1 MNVPP
6 DDLFD
11 LSIPLVEIPLPPS
24 NNTTSIRETRILD
37 SREEGKAA
45 PLSEFIEL
53 NFGFLKF
60 VFTRRFERSLAKGRR
75 GRGKSSLHTRG
86 VDLHIKRYCFSYGMG
101 RVSGFTFYIGVQVT
115 SRGRNGTWYT
125 PDIVRSIGFRNR
137 VDRAAHESVSCA
149 FSIPK

>member
-1 MNVPP
+1 MIQKLLMNVPP

-11 LSIPLVEIPLPPS
+11 LSIPLVEIPRYNLSPHRI
-24 NNTTSIRETRILD
+24 IRLQFEKRGFLIHE
-37 SREEGKAA
+37 RKGK
-45 PLSEFIEL
+45 LSEFIEL

-101 RVSGFTFYIGVQVT
+101 RVSGFTFYIGVQGPQRYLIYARY
-115 SRGRNGTWYT
+115 SAIYR
-125 PDIVRSIGFRNR
+125 
-137 VDRAAHESVSCA
+137 
-149 FSIPK
+149 FSQ